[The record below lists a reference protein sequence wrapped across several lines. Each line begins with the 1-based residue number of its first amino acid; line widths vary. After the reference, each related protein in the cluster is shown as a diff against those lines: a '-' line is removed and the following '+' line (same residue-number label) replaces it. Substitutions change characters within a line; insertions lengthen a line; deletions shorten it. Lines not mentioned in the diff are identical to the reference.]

1 MSWCVVVV
9 GGHLF
14 LRLLLWSR
22 EYRVQLGHMF
32 EGWCVVLM
40 WHVGHRLLES

>member
-1 MSWCVVVV
+1 MVC
-9 GGHLF
+9 GGCWWPPF

-32 EGWCVVLM
+32 EGWCVIPV